1 MPLKVLVHPYITTSC
16 AGLLHPLM
24 LSHFGA
30 DTPPKTYTI
39 TYLYLYTI
47 CIQCSH
53 GYCSAITEVSVRPY
67 GGISYDCRR
76 VFCTCLLGLIGGIKT
91 FRGCWRGAR
100 AKRVRKLWGALSP
113 HNDRPSGARAVCEPS
128 AHQRSTAQ
136 RSAVSGQAVSGQ
148 R

>member
-1 MPLKVLVHPYITTSC
+1 MPLQVLVHPHTTTSC
-16 AGLLHPLM
+16 AVILHPLM

-39 TYLYLYTI
+39 TYLYQYTI

-53 GYCSAITEVSVRPY
+53 GYCSAITNVSVRLY

-76 VFCTCLLGLIGGIKT
+76 VFSGSHLGLMGGIKT
-91 FRGCWRGAR
+91 FRGCWRSAR
-100 AKRVRKLWGALSP
+100 AERVRKLRGAFSP